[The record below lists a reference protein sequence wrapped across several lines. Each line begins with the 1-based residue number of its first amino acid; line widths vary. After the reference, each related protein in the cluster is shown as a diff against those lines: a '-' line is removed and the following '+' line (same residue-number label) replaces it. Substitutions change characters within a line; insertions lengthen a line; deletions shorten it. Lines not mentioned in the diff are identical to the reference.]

1 MKVFNTL
8 SGQKEEFL
16 PQGDE
21 VKMYVCGVT
30 PYDDAHLGHA
40 MSYIIFDV
48 IRRYLQFRGYKV
60 RYVQNVTDI
69 DDKIIDRA
77 NQRGISTH
85 ELAENFTKSYFD
97 DMEALNVQ
105 LADVNPR
112 ATEEIPRMIEV
123 IQGLI
128 DKGYAYPAQGS
139 VYFRVRNVPDYGKLS
154 HRSLDS
160 MRAGGSVEVGEEKED
175 PVDFVLWKASKP
187 GEPEWASPWGPGR
200 PGWHI
205 ECSAMSLTY
214 LGETIDIHGGGR
226 DLIFPHHENEI
237 AQSESFTGV
246 KPFAKYWL
254 HNGLVQLGEEKMSK
268 SLGNLITIKEALDNY
283 GADAIRIFV
292 LSSHY
297 RSPLT
302 YSEEVLMAAKEGAE
316 RLLRV
321 ISRDEPTSGK
331 GEALNAEPYEKQFI
345 EAMDDDF
352 NTPQALAVLFDL
364 VRKINEAGDA
374 SIGFANAQDTLVSLA
389 RQVLGLNLP
398 RIFNVQVSDGISL
411 KATVGATVIPGKLI
425 PPKLIPNIGKARVK
439 RLLEERRKY
448 RKEKNWQR
456 ADVIRNKLAE
466 LGVTLEDTKAGTT
479 AAFKRVPSEES
490 LESLMDEAGITLEDT
505 PKGTVRKRKR

>member
-112 ATEEIPRMIEV
+112 ATEEIPKMIEV

-160 MRAGGSVEVGEEKED
+160 MRSGTSCEVGEEKED

-214 LGETIDIHGGGR
+214 LGETIDIHGGGQ
-226 DLIFPHHENEI
+226 DLVFPHHENEI

-246 KPFAKYWL
+246 TPFAKYWL

-268 SLGNLITIKEALDNY
+268 SLGNLITIKEALDKY
-283 GADAIRIFV
+283 GADALRIFV

-302 YSEEVLMAAKEGAE
+302 YSEEVIEAAKGGVE

-321 ISRDEPTSGK
+321 ASRNDPTDGK
-331 GEALNAEPYEKQFI
+331 GESLDAEPYRQRFI

-352 NTPQALAVLFDL
+352 NTPQALATLFDL
-364 VRKINEAGDA
+364 ARAINQAGDSGLSFLDA
-374 SIGFANAQDTLVSLA
+374 KKVLLSFSY
-389 RQVLGLNLP
+389 QVLGLKFEFFDFLREQEAEIEPLVRSLNEARFNL
-398 RIFNVQVSDGISL
+398 RRAKQWQLADEIRS
-411 KATVGATVIPGKLI
+411 KLS
-425 PPKLIPNIGKARVK
+425 
-439 RLLEERRKY
+439 
-448 RKEKNWQR
+448 
-456 ADVIRNKLAE
+456 E
-466 LGVTLEDTKAGTT
+466 LGIILEDGRENTVAQWRRDFKKQPTSEDIELLSNLLDKAND
-479 AAFKRVPSEES
+479 K
-490 LESLMDEAGITLEDT
+490 M
-505 PKGTVRKRKR
+505 K

>member
-8 SGQKEEFL
+8 SRQKEEFL

-48 IRRYLQFRGYKV
+48 IRRYLQYRGYKV
-60 RYVQNVTDI
+60 RCVQNVTDI

-77 NQRGISTH
+77 NKVGVTPR
-85 ELAENFTKSYFD
+85 ELAEKFAQGFFD
-97 DMEALNVQ
+97 DMEALNVTP
-105 LADVNPR
+105 ADVNPR
-112 ATEEIPRMIEV
+112 ATEEIPKMIEV
-123 IQGLI
+123 IQGLV
-128 DKGYAYPAQGS
+128 DKGYAYLAQGS

-160 MRAGGSVEVGEEKED
+160 MRTGASVEPGEEKED
-175 PVDFVLWKASKP
+175 PMDFVLWKASKP
-187 GEPEWASPWGPGR
+187 GEPEWPSPWGPGR

-214 LGETIDIHGGGR
+214 LGETLDIHGGGR

-246 KPFAKYWL
+246 KPFVKYWL

-268 SLGNLITIKEALDNY
+268 SLGNLITIKEALAKY
-283 GADAIRIFV
+283 SADALRIFV

-302 YSEEVLMAAKEGAE
+302 YLEEVVEAAEGGVE

-321 ISRDEPTSGK
+321 VSREDPTGGK
-331 GEALNAEPYEKQFI
+331 GEAIDAKPYEEQFI

-352 NTPQALAVLFDL
+352 NTPKALAVLFDL
-364 VRKINEAGDA
+364 ARVINQAVDAGI
-374 SIGFANAQDTLVSLA
+374 SINNAQSTIMSLA
-389 RQVLGLNLP
+389 REVLGLKLPKEISGQMDSNKKEIAKMRGKKLHKLLDMIESIVTDPNKDIEMARGYINL
-398 RIFNVQVSDGISL
+398 
-411 KATVGATVIPGKLI
+411 A
-425 PPKLIPNIGKARVK
+425 
-439 RLLEERRKY
+439 
-448 RKEKNWQR
+448 
-456 ADVIRNKLAE
+456 
-466 LGVTLEDTKAGTT
+466 LGVRDSLRRDGQYELADEIRTRLAKLSIATEDNATIS
-479 AAFKRVPSEES
+479 RWVYRPVS
-490 LESLMDEAGITLEDT
+490 
-505 PKGTVRKRKR
+505 KGE